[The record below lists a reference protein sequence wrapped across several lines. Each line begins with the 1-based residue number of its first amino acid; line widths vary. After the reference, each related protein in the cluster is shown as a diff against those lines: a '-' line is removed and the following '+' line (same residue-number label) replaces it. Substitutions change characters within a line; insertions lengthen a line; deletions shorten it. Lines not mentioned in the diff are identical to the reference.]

1 MTEKE
6 IIVRAMRIRG
16 YTQQMLADAIGAKSQ
31 TNVSALLH
39 SKSMKVETFKK
50 LLDALGFDLVVKDRN
65 LRKDDNIWKV
75 ETNKEDETK

>member
-31 TNVSALLH
+31 SNISILLS
-39 SKSMKVETFKK
+39 SKSMKVETFRK